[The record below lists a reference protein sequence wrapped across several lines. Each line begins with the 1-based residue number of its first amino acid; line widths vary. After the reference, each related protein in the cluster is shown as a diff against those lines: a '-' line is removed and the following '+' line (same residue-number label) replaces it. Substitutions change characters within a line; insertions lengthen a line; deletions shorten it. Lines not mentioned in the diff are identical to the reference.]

1 MQNLQIMGFSPNDS
15 IEYSP
20 SALIID
26 SVRIKKA
33 LDRDM
38 RLRASY
44 SRQLYVLFASF
55 KPDDI
60 SLLHIQ

>member
-15 IEYSP
+15 IEFRP
-20 SALIID
+20 HQRFRPD
-26 SVRIKKA
+26 KKA